1 MAFNVDGI
9 TSEST
14 TNFVGKDGFFWWVGE
29 VEDNEDPMEIG
40 RVKVR
45 ILGYY
50 TNFRGG
56 TTGDLPTNYLP
67 WATVLQHTSQAG
79 NDGQGESAGQ
89 LQPGAIVLGFFMD
102 GEYAQMPIV
111 IGVMRV
117 EKSDRTLQNRLF
129 SFSNQQIPAG
139 NAVNK
144 SASHPADTNVVNP
157 EAPLRQGT
165 TNVVAYPGQK
175 TTNNGSEGSPKNLG
189 NAKISGSSSNPIKPI
204 DPENPIPVANGV
216 GGPWLSLEYKL
227 AYLIEDLS
235 NNLSTL
241 LKSNEYYLDMVTGK
255 KVTSS
260 ELTYRIENYIGAV
273 YAQIISAMRES
284 LVNLATDLGKRKT
297 LTYSSGVPVNVHKN
311 IQSAISKV
319 LTASCTMDANLEK
332 YVDDSIKPVKDV
344 VDKYLASTLDKSELV
359 KQTVD
364 SVVETIAETTK
375 TITTEIGDITK
386 SIKDSVNDTE
396 TNNVIQHWEK
406 ESTIFALNTNLTE
419 KHKTNLTGLMKILAS
434 FTSASCDRKPS
445 YHLAHRHG
453 WFPLYGVTHG
463 TPDLIE
469 KLSKVRGE
477 DGNRLFSLMFNDA
490 DPYLTTAKNHPN
502 GSYDLYLATP
512 GRQGEVHKRANG
524 TTYTSISYNNAQY
537 AEKIARDNYRKAN
550 PDATDEAVE
559 AYVVEYVKTATGEL
573 GDTGN
578 LVADHITY
586 AGVLTQEV
594 HGDDCKLVNKDYA
607 RTVEGDYYLKVSGNM
622 HIEVGGGFFL
632 GAEGYAKHGI
642 IQQHQ
647 LRFGSDVNMNVVGAK
662 FELQSSE
669 SVISSTI
676 TKITGSMYEN
686 SCDQQ
691 NMSGLELNMSSESS
705 ISMVTPH
712 LLQLINL
719 ENYESPKR
727 LTGLRTVVRGGV
739 ELLMDPTDI
748 NNYRLSLTN
757 DSSLYKDSIE
767 DPDRYRILR
776 KDVQLTQF

>member
-14 TNFVGKDGFFWWVGE
+14 TNFIGKDGFFWWVGE

-56 TTGDLPTNYLP
+56 TVGDLPTNYLP

-79 NDGQGESAGQ
+79 NDGQGESSGQ
-89 LQPGAIVLGFFMD
+89 LQPGAVVMGFFMD

-117 EKSDRTLQNRLF
+117 EKSDRTLQSRLF
-129 SFSNQQIPAG
+129 SFSNQSIPSG
-139 NAVNK
+139 NGVNK
-144 SASHPADTNVVNP
+144 SAKHPADINIVKP
-157 EAPLRQGT
+157 EAPLRQGS

-175 TTNNGSEGSPKNLG
+175 STNNGSEGSPKNIG

-216 GGPWLSLEYKL
+216 GGPWLTLEYKL
-227 AYLIEDLS
+227 AYLIEDLA

-241 LKSNEYYLDMVTGK
+241 LKSNGYYLDMVTGK
-255 KVTSS
+255 KVT
-260 ELTYRIENYIGAV
+260 EGDLTRSIGNYIGAV

-284 LVNLATDLGKRKT
+284 LVNLATDLEKKKT
-297 LTYSSGVPVNVHKN
+297 LTYSNGVPTNVHKRL
-311 IQSAISKV
+311 QSAISKV
-319 LTASCTMDANLEK
+319 LTASCSMDQNLEI
-332 YVDDSIKPVKDV
+332 YVDDSLKPVNDAI
-344 VDKYLASTLDKSELV
+344 DKYLASTLDKQELV
-359 KQTVD
+359 VKTVD
-364 SVVETIAETTK
+364 KVIES
-375 TITTEIGDITK
+375 ITTTAKNITTDIGDVTK
-386 SIKDSVNDTE
+386 QIKEGVRDVDTLG
-396 TNNVIQHWEK
+396 VIQHWESK
-406 ESTIFALNTNLTE
+406 STVFALNTNLTE
-419 KHKTNLTGLMKILAS
+419 MHKTNLTGLMKVLAT
-434 FTSASCDRKPS
+434 FTSASCERNPS
-445 YHLAHRHG
+445 MHLAHNVG
-453 WFPLYGVTHG
+453 WFPLYGVTHA
-463 TPDLIE
+463 TKDDLE

-490 DPYLTTAKNHPN
+490 DPYLTTAKNYPN
-502 GSYDLYLATP
+502 GAYDLYLGTP
-512 GRQGEVHKRANG
+512 GRQGQVHKRANG
-524 TTYTSISYNNAQY
+524 TTHSSISFNNAQY
-537 AEKIARDNYRKAN
+537 AEKVARDNYRKTN
-550 PDATDEAVE
+550 PDASQEVVD
-559 AYVVEYVKTATGEL
+559 AYVAEYVKTATGGL

-594 HGDDCKLVNKDYA
+594 HGDDCKLVNKDYV

-622 HIEVGGGFFL
+622 HVEVGGGFFL
-632 GAEGYAKHGI
+632 GAEGYGKEG

-669 SVISSTI
+669 SVISSVM
-676 TKITGSMYEN
+676 TKVTGSMYEN

-691 NMSGLELNMSSESS
+691 NRSGLELNMSAESS
-705 ISMVTPH
+705 IIMSTPH

-719 ENYESPKR
+719 ENYESPKSI
-727 LTGLRTVVRGGV
+727 TGLRTVVRGGV
-739 ELLMDPTDI
+739 ELLMDPTVAGD
-748 NNYRLSLTN
+748 YRVSLTN
-757 DSSLYKDSIE
+757 DSSAYR
-767 DPDRYRILR
+767 DPIAHPDKYRILR
-776 KDVQLTQF
+776 QDTQLTQF